1 MQQKALHHYLLV
13 LNLFI
18 CVCFF
23 HREKVKKYD
32 RTLSSSWSR
41 VSAAVGG
48 AFNSDLRLQT
58 AQENNPLCITMVT
71 VINLSLNTNFIYQN
85 KLTPCSEWSSSHLLH
100 SDRQLETD
108 SDVIHEAKCIEMSE
122 HLAEIWSVWV
132 GLPPDVVD
140 WKSQSHSDRN
150 AFWVHWDLH

>member
-1 MQQKALHHYLLV
+1 METLSVQWNAAKSPPPLPAGTEP
-13 LNLFI
+13 FI
-18 CVCFF
+18 CVWYN
-23 HREKVKKYD
+23 H
-32 RTLSSSWSR
+32 TLSSSWSR

-48 AFNSDLRLQT
+48 AFNSDLRLPT
-58 AQENNPLCITMVT
+58 ENNPLCQTMVT
-71 VINLSLNTNFIYQN
+71 VVNPSFFQHEHKFYL
-85 KLTPCSEWSSSHLLH
+85 SEWSSSHLLH
-100 SDRQLETD
+100 SDRQLETAETD

-122 HLAEIWSVWV
+122 HPAEIWSVWV